1 MLRVPIRAKRDHM
14 IGRTLYLCPSDRS
27 ARAFHAA
34 LAAREIAPSDCLDI
48 ERFCRELWQRG
59 QLYGLIGDTRDYVDT
74 AAATALWQHVVREET
89 DLSASEITRVAS
101 LASDAWAL
109 AHRYTF
115 PLNSLQNLAAGNDN
129 LALFARCALRMQS
142 LLKRQRGVTQPE
154 LPSALTA
161 VLESI
166 RSLLPSHVVLTPAFA
181 ANTAHARLLNAMTQ
195 LRVSV
200 EPWVAPQREDV
211 PTVVHRF
218 ADATQ
223 EMHAA
228 ISWASR
234 TLRTLEASGDTSTSA
249 VAIVVPD
256 LSSQRSVWLSALREQ
271 LNPDA
276 WWLDPET
283 DRDCFN
289 LSVGLCLGE
298 YPHIHCLITVLRVA
312 YANGGGNNDGNT
324 DTEVLAQA
332 LMHPRWG
339 RTPASIKRIE
349 QQLAALLERGMDQ
362 SSLADW
368 WDVLPAAV
376 AQCAALNLG
385 YRISDMA
392 IAEKRASRVTHAATV
407 TDAALALTERAM
419 IAHSDLFQ
427 LDAAWTEAIKG
438 WTQLDRW
445 LPPITAQ
452 QAVSELAQLAG
463 QQPFQPKAGRA
474 RIQVMGLLE
483 SAGVPLAAAWITG
496 FTDHVLPESFKP
508 NPMLPLAWQAA
519 QHVGLGSRDEVRRRA
534 GALWANWGALTGS
547 LRVSYASESEG
558 SVQRISTL
566 AANLVVENHQPEAK
580 PTPPATRLAVSVSDE
595 ALPARATTGTAK
607 PLSSS
612 DLERQAHCPRKAAAT
627 FLRLHEW
634 PEHVVGIS
642 PRVRGT
648 LVHEVMAA
656 IGEARMRGIL
666 DGAGEPDPAA
676 LRAVA
681 SNAFTCAVAVAAEKR
696 SRIPAAVWDIE
707 RARLLPLI
715 DQVLALDAAR
725 EGFRVV
731 NVEEDVKAQLFNAVF
746 KLRVDRVDD
755 YAAALAEDQQFGVV
769 LDYKTGAVSRADW
782 FAENS
787 SGRLAAPQLPLYLF
801 ALHAVMP
808 ADLPRIGAI
817 GYIIISDDDVKFIG
831 LGADASL
838 ATKKAGKDE
847 PDWYD
852 LTTQWND
859 QLRQLVGEIET
870 GVADVAPLKG
880 RATCR
885 HCGFASFCREPW
897 SLSGSGAAEPDEAIS
912 GDGGTAT

>member
-1 MLRVPIRAKRDHM
+1 MTRRA
-14 IGRTLYLCPSDRS
+14 IYLCPSDRS

-34 LAAREIAPSDCLDI
+34 LAAHDIAPSDCVDI

-59 QLYGLIGDTRDYVDT
+59 QLFGLIGDTRDYVD
-74 AAATALWQHVVREET
+74 AAATNALWQYVVRDET
-89 DLSASEITRVAS
+89 DFSASEVTRVAA

-109 AHRYTF
+109 AHRYAF
-115 PLNSLQNLAAGNDN
+115 PLNSLENLVAGNDN

-142 LLKRQRGVTQPE
+142 LLKRQRGITQPE
-154 LPSALTA
+154 LASALVG
-161 VLESI
+161 VLEWM
-166 RSLLPSHVVLTPAFA
+166 RSLLPSRIVLTPAFA
-181 ANTAHARLLNAMTQ
+181 ANTAHTRLLNEMAR
-195 LRVSV
+195 LGVSV
-200 EPWVAPQREDV
+200 ELWVAPQREHV
-211 PTVVHRF
+211 PTVVLRF

-223 EMHAA
+223 EMRAA
-228 ISWASR
+228 IAWASR
-234 TLRTLEASGDTSTSA
+234 AVRAVDASGGGPLGA
-249 VAIVVPD
+249 VAIVVPA

-271 LNPDA
+271 LNPDT
-276 WWLDPET
+276 WWLNPET

-298 YPHIHCLITVLRVA
+298 YPHIHCLITVLRA
-312 YANGGGNNDGNT
+312 TYGNSEGNS
-324 DTEVLAQA
+324 DTEALAQA

-349 QQLAALLERGMDQ
+349 RQLLLLLARGMDQ
-362 SSLADW
+362 SSLTDW
-368 WDVLPAAV
+368 WNVLPATV
-376 AQCAALNLG
+376 AECSALNLG
-385 YRISDMA
+385 QRRNA
-392 IAEKRASRVTHAATV
+392 VAVEEKRASRVTHAATIADV
-407 TDAALALTERAM
+407 VLALTERAM
-419 IAHSDLFQ
+419 IAQSDLFQ
-427 LDAAWTEAIKG
+427 LEVAWTEAIKS

-445 LPPITAQ
+445 LPSITAQ
-452 QAVSELAQLAG
+452 QAVSELAQLAN

-483 SAGVPLAAAWITG
+483 SAGVPLAAAWIVG
-496 FTDHVLPESFKP
+496 FTADVLPESFKP
-508 NPMLPLAWQAA
+508 NPMLPMAWQAA
-519 QHVGLGSRDEVRRRA
+519 HNVGLGSRDEVRQRA
-534 GALWANWGALTGS
+534 NALWTNWGALTGS
-547 LRVSYASESEG
+547 LRVSYAGESEG
-558 SVQRISTL
+558 SVQRISAL
-566 AANLVVENHQPEAK
+566 AANLVVDNCEPEAK
-580 PTPPATRLAVSVSDE
+580 STPSATRSVVSVADE
-595 ALPARATTGTAK
+595 ALPFRTTPDTAK

-612 DLERQAHCPRKAAAT
+612 DIERQAHCPRKAAAS

-656 IGEARMRGIL
+656 IGEARMRGIV
-666 DGAGEPDPAA
+666 DGEGEPDLAT
-676 LRAVA
+676 LRAIA
-681 SNAFTCAVAVAAEKR
+681 DSAFTRAVTDAAEKR
-696 SRIPAAVWDIE
+696 SRIPVAVWDIE

-731 NVEEDVKAQLFNAVF
+731 NVEEDVKAQLFNAAF

-755 YAAALAEDQQFGVV
+755 YAAALAEEDQFGVV
-769 LDYKTGAVSRADW
+769 LDYKTGAVARTDW

-808 ADLPRIGAI
+808 PNLPRIGAI
-817 GYIIISDDDVKFIG
+817 GYIIISDDDVKFVG

-838 ATKKAGKDE
+838 ATNKKSGKDE
-847 PDWYD
+847 PDWFE
-852 LTTQWND
+852 LTTQWKD
-859 QLRQLVGEIET
+859 QLALLVDEIAS

-885 HCGFASFCREPW
+885 YCGFASFCREPW
-897 SLSGSGAAEPDEAIS
+897 SLSGSGAAEADDGIS
-912 GDGGTAT
+912 ADGGSGT

>member
-1 MLRVPIRAKRDHM
+1 MTS
-14 IGRTLYLCPSDRS
+14 GTLYLCPSDRS
-27 ARAFHAA
+27 ARAFHAV
-34 LAAREIAPSDCLDI
+34 LAARDIAPPDCVDI

-59 QLYGLIGDTRDYVDT
+59 RLFGLIGDTRDYVAT
-74 AAATALWQHVVREET
+74 AANNALWQHVVRQET
-89 DLSASEITRVAS
+89 DLSASEVTRVAT

-129 LALFARCALRMQS
+129 LSLFARCALGMQS
-142 LLKRQRGVTQPE
+142 LLSLRRGITQPE
-154 LPSALTA
+154 LASALLG
-161 VLESI
+161 VLESL
-166 RSLLPSHVVLTPAFA
+166 RSLLPSRVVLTPTFA
-181 ANTAHARLLNAMTQ
+181 ANTAHSRLLTAMTQ
-195 LRVSV
+195 LGVSV
-200 EPWVAPQREDV
+200 EPWISLQREDV
-211 PTVVHRF
+211 PPVVHRF

-228 ISWASR
+228 IGWASR
-234 TLRTLEASGDTSTSA
+234 ALREIDASGDTNASA

-256 LSSQRSVWLSALREQ
+256 LSSHRGVWLSALREQ
-271 LNPDA
+271 LNADA

-289 LSVGLCLGE
+289 LSVGLCLAE
-298 YPHIHCLITVLRVA
+298 YPHIHCLLTVLRAA
-312 YANGGGNNDGNT
+312 YGSSECST

-339 RTPASIKRIE
+339 RTAASIKRIE
-349 QQLAALLERGMDQ
+349 QQLSALLERGMNQ
-362 SSLADW
+362 STLADW
-368 WDVLPAAV
+368 WDVLPETVARCAGLSLGRHRHDATLKETRGSRAAHAV
-376 AQCAALNLG
+376 
-385 YRISDMA
+385 M
-392 IAEKRASRVTHAATV
+392 IA
-407 TDAALALTERAM
+407 DAVLALTERAM
-419 IAHSDLFQ
+419 IAQSDLFQ

-445 LPPITAQ
+445 LPSITAQ
-452 QAVSELAQLAG
+452 QAVSELAQLAS

-483 SAGVPLAAAWITG
+483 SAGVPLAGAWITG
-496 FTDHVLPESFKP
+496 FTDDVLPESFKP
-508 NPMLPLAWQAA
+508 NPMLPMAWQAA
-519 QHVGLGSRDEVRRRA
+519 HHVGLGSRDEVRRRA
-534 GALWANWGALTGS
+534 SALWANWCALTGS
-547 LRVSYASESEG
+547 LRVSYACESEG
-558 SVQRISTL
+558 SVQRISML
-566 AANLVVENHQPEAK
+566 AANRLVENHQPAAK
-580 PTPPATRLAVSVSDE
+580 PTPSATRYVVNVADE
-595 ALPARATTGTAK
+595 ALPARATPDTAK

-612 DLERQAHCPRKAAAT
+612 DIERQAHCPRKAAAS

-634 PEHVVGIS
+634 PEHVAGIS

-666 DGAGEPDPAA
+666 EGAGEPDAAA

-681 SNAFTCAVAVAAEKR
+681 SNAFTRAVTVAAAKR
-696 SRIPAAVWDIE
+696 LRIPAAVWDIE

-725 EGFRVV
+725 DGFRVV
-731 NVEEDVKAQLFNAVF
+731 NVEEDVKAQLFNAAF

-769 LDYKTGAVSRADW
+769 LDYKTGAVSRTDW

-838 ATKKAGKDE
+838 ATKKLGKDE
-847 PDWYD
+847 PDWYE
-852 LTTQWND
+852 LTTQWKD
-859 QLRQLVGEIET
+859 QLGQLVGEIET

-885 HCGFASFCREPW
+885 YCGFASFCREPW
-897 SLSGSGAAEPDEAIS
+897 SLSGSGAAEPDDAIS
-912 GDGGTAT
+912 ADGGTAT

>member
-1 MLRVPIRAKRDHM
+1 MTS
-14 IGRTLYLCPSDRS
+14 GTLYLCPSDRS
-27 ARAFHAA
+27 ARAFHAV
-34 LAAREIAPSDCLDI
+34 LAARDIAPSDCVDV

-59 QLYGLIGDTRDYVDT
+59 QLFGLIGDPREYVDNT
-74 AAATALWQHVVREET
+74 SCNALWQHVVREET
-89 DLSASEITRVAS
+89 DLSACEVARVAA

-115 PLNSLQNLAAGNDN
+115 PLLSLENLVAGNDN
-129 LALFARCALRMQS
+129 LALFARCALGMQS
-142 LLKRQRGVTQPE
+142 LLKLRRGITQPE
-154 LPSALTA
+154 LASALMG
-161 VLESI
+161 VLDSL
-166 RSLLPSHVVLTPAFA
+166 RSLLPSRVVLTPAFA
-181 ANTAHARLLNAMTQ
+181 ANTALTRLLNAMTQ
-195 LRVSV
+195 LGVSV
-200 EPWVAPQREDV
+200 EPWVAPQRADV
-211 PTVVHRF
+211 PTLVHRF

-228 ISWASR
+228 IAWASR
-234 TLRTLEASGDTSTSA
+234 ALREIDASGNASASA

-256 LSSQRSVWLSALREQ
+256 LSSHRSVWLSALREQ
-271 LNPDA
+271 FNPVA

-298 YPHIHCLITVLRVA
+298 YPHIHSLITVLRAA
-312 YANGGGNNDGNT
+312 YGYNEGNT

-368 WDVLPAAV
+368 WDVLSAAV
-376 AQCAALNLG
+376 AQCTALNLG
-385 YRISDMA
+385 HRRNDAA
-392 IAEKRASRVTHAATV
+392 IKEKRASRVTHAATIKDV
-407 TDAALALTERAM
+407 VLALTERAM

-452 QAVSELAQLAG
+452 QAVGEVAQLTN

-483 SAGVPLAAAWITG
+483 SAGVPIRAAWITG
-496 FTDHVLPESFKP
+496 FTDDVVPESFKP
-508 NPMLPLAWQAA
+508 NPMLPMAWQAA
-519 QHVGLGSRDEVRRRA
+519 HNVGLGSRDEVRRRA
-534 GALWANWGALTGS
+534 SALWENWGALTGS
-547 LRVSYASESEG
+547 LCVSYACESEG

-566 AANLVVENHQPEAK
+566 AANLVVKNHELAVK
-580 PTPPATRLAVSVSDE
+580 PTPSATRSLVSIADE
-595 ALPARATTGTAK
+595 ALPLRATPDTAK

-612 DLERQAHCPRKAAAT
+612 DIERQAHCPRKAAAS
-627 FLRLHEW
+627 FMRLREW

-666 DGAGEPDPAA
+666 DGAGEPDLAA

-681 SNAFTCAVAVAAEKR
+681 SNAFTRAVTLAAEKR
-696 SRIPAAVWDIE
+696 SRIPATVWDIE

-725 EGFRVV
+725 DGFRVV
-731 NVEEDVKAQLFNAVF
+731 NVEEDVKTQLFNAAF
-746 KLRVDRVDD
+746 KLRVDRLDD
-755 YAAALAEDQQFGVV
+755 YAAALAEDEQFAVV
-769 LDYKTGAVSRADW
+769 LDYKTGAVARADW

-808 ADLPRIGAI
+808 ADLPRIGAM
-817 GYIIISDDDVKFIG
+817 GYIVISDDDVKFIG

-838 ATKKAGKDE
+838 ATKTKPGKDE
-847 PDWYD
+847 PDWYE
-852 LTTQWND
+852 LTTQWKN
-859 QLRQLVGEIET
+859 QLGQLVGEIET

-885 HCGFASFCREPW
+885 YCGFASFCREPW
-897 SLSGSGAAEPDEAIS
+897 SLSGSGAAEPDDAIS
-912 GDGGTAT
+912 ADGGSAP